1 MNIEIATDG
10 AVLKTAPRR
19 RAVTVCLSGLALLLF
34 VWNLSPPFIRE
45 PFQNAVG
52 PIMRVTR
59 VQQSWAYFA
68 PEVGLVSTEVWVE
81 IERTDG
87 STEIWDFTPEAPL
100 LQTFRTY
107 RWLKYEEAVFY
118 DESLWAPALEYV
130 SENGPDP
137 SSMTELRLI
146 GAETAPT
153 NGSSGP
159 YEPDWATSVLDTLQ
173 VGGS

>member
-1 MNIEIATDG
+1 MAIATDG
-10 AVLKTAPRR
+10 ALLETAPRR
-19 RAVTVCLSGLALLLF
+19 RLLTVCLSGLVLLLL
-34 VWNLSPPFIRE
+34 VWNLSPPFIRD

-68 PEVGLVSTEVWVE
+68 PEVGLVSTEAWVE

-87 STEIWDFTPEAPL
+87 STEIWDFTPDAPI
-100 LQTFRTY
+100 LQTLRTY

-118 DESLWAPALEYV
+118 DDTLWIPALEYV

-137 SSMTELRLI
+137 SSIAELRLI

-153 NGSSGP
+153 EGSSGP
-159 YEPDWATSVLDTLQ
+159 YDPDWTTSVLATLEIEA
-173 VGGS
+173 S